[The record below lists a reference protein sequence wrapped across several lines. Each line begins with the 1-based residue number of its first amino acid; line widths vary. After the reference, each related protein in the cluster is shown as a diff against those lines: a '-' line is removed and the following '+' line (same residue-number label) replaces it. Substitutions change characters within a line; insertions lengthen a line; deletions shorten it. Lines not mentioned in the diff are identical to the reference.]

1 MTFRRASSFA
11 LANADGS
18 WLDAVWLANASAN
31 ASRLCA
37 SNNGDAP
44 RLSQTMIGSPTGRI
58 QNSPKR
64 LFRDRVRTEFLNG
77 PPALNG
83 GDYRRVRN
91 D

>member
-1 MTFRRASSFA
+1 MPFGWPIHLPTLLGSRSNDG
-11 LANADGS
+11 NAPG
-18 WLDAVWLANASAN
+18 
-31 ASRLCA
+31 
-37 SNNGDAP
+37 
-44 RLSQTMIGSPTGRI
+44 LSETMIRSPTRRI